1 MNENISYYEELNK
14 ARYYT
19 AKAECVFLNNES
31 KKLESELKRLG
42 REEQAELKRL
52 KREARKLAVLLKRAE
67 RDMLTLEDMI
77 YLDLVAIKNQKN
89 IENIKNKLIPKKEK
103 HSGINFDRSELLTK
117 TTNVKKD
124 RKIKKDKFISF
135 EVITSKWHR
144 YQTIEALEYL
154 KKTGKITINLN
165 AIDVI

>member
-1 MNENISYYEELNK
+1 M
-14 ARYYT
+14 
-19 AKAECVFLNNES
+19 FLNNES

-89 IENIKNKLIPKKEK
+89 IENIKGCKLSYTYYVFIIISIQTQCKKLIKA
-103 HSGINFDRSELLTK
+103 F
-117 TTNVKKD
+117 
-124 RKIKKDKFISF
+124 
-135 EVITSKWHR
+135 
-144 YQTIEALEYL
+144 
-154 KKTGKITINLN
+154 
-165 AIDVI
+165 